1 MKHKGICYQRLFS
14 DIKLL
19 YRKDGILPK
28 KINMEILSLYP
39 TLKETIWGGRTL
51 IDEYGFETDGENA
64 AEAWLLSCHKDGPS
78 FVLNGKYEGKTL
90 AQVLEA
96 EGKGILGANN
106 SDIRDFPVLIKII
119 DARDKLSVQVHP
131 DDAYALENENENG
144 KTEAWYVLKC
154 DEGASL
160 IYGMKNEMSREEF
173 AAAIENGTLLDDVNT
188 VNVKP
193 GDVVFIPSGM
203 LHAIGEGILLA
214 EVQQSSNSTYRV
226 FDYMRRDKNGNLRE
240 LHIKKAVDVV
250 DLSVTQV
257 DFSAEGETKDLG
269 DAKKT
274 YLTGCRYFGMTSLE
288 INGEYEDNAGE
299 ESFVSLLVLDGEG
312 KIYSDSDEIALKKG
326 SSIFIP
332 AGYGKYTVSGT
343 LSILETRT

>member
-1 MKHKGICYQRLFS
+1 
-14 DIKLL
+14 
-19 YRKDGILPK
+19 
-28 KINMEILSLYP
+28 MEILSLYP

-51 IDEYGFETDGENA
+51 IDDYGFETDGDNA

-78 FVLNGKYEGKTL
+78 FVLNGEYKGKTL
-90 AQVLEA
+90 SEVIGA
-96 EGKGILGANN
+96 EGKVVLGTNN
-106 SDIRDFPVLIKII
+106 RDIRDFPVLIKII

-131 DDAYALENENENG
+131 DDDYAYKYENENG

-160 IYGMKNEMSREEF
+160 IYGVNHDMEREEF
-173 AAAIENGTLLDDVNT
+173 AAAIENGTLLDDVN
-188 VNVKP
+188 VVPVKP

-240 LHIKKAVDVV
+240 LHVKKAVDVMN
-250 DLSVTQV
+250 LSVTDV
-257 DFSAEGETKDLG
+257 NFSAEGSPEKTG
-269 DAKKT
+269 DALKT
-274 YLTGCRYFGMTSLE
+274 YLTGCQYFKMTRVELDGAYTDTADE
-288 INGEYEDNAGE
+288 T
-299 ESFVSLLVLDGEG
+299 SFVSLLVLDGEG
-312 KIYSDSDEIALKKG
+312 KITSADGEIALKKG

-332 AGYGKYTVSGT
+332 AAKGEYTVSGK
-343 LSILETRT
+343 LEILETRT

>member
-1 MKHKGICYQRLFS
+1 
-14 DIKLL
+14 
-19 YRKDGILPK
+19 
-28 KINMEILSLYP
+28 MEILSLYP

-51 IDEYGFETDGENA
+51 IDDYGFTTDGDNA

-78 FVLNGKYEGKTL
+78 FVLGGKYDGKTL
-90 AQVLEA
+90 AEVIEA
-96 EGKGILGANN
+96 EGREVLGTNN
-106 SDIRDFPVLIKII
+106 KDIRDFPVLIKII

-131 DDAYALENENENG
+131 DDDYAYKYENENG

-160 IYGMKNEMSREEF
+160 IYGVNHDMEREEF
-173 AAAIENGTLLDDVNT
+173 AAAIENGTLLDDVNVVPVT
-188 VNVKP
+188 P

-240 LHIKKAVDVV
+240 LHVKKAVDVMN
-250 DLSVTQV
+250 LKVTDV
-257 DFSAEGETKDLG
+257 NFSAEGSPEKTG
-269 DAKKT
+269 DAVKT
-274 YLTGCRYFGMTSLE
+274 YLTGCQYFKMTRVELD
-288 INGEYEDNAGE
+288 GTYTDTADKT
-299 ESFVSLLVLDGEG
+299 SFVSLLVLDGEG
-312 KIYSDSDEIALKKG
+312 KITSEDGEIALKKG

-332 AGYGKYTVSGT
+332 ASKGEYSVSGK
-343 LSILETRT
+343 LEILETRT

>member
-1 MKHKGICYQRLFS
+1 
-14 DIKLL
+14 
-19 YRKDGILPK
+19 
-28 KINMEILSLYP
+28 MEILSLYP

-51 IDEYGFETDGENA
+51 IEDYGFETDGDNA

-78 FVLNGKYEGKTL
+78 FVTHGKYKGKTL
-90 AQVLEA
+90 SEVIEA
-96 EGKGILGANN
+96 EGKEVLGTNN
-106 SDIRDFPVLIKII
+106 KDIRDFPVLIKII

-131 DDAYALENENENG
+131 DDDYAYKYENENG

-160 IYGMKNEMSREEF
+160 IYGVNHDMEREEF
-173 AAAIENGTLLDDVNT
+173 AAAIENGTLLDDVN
-188 VNVKP
+188 VVPVKP

-240 LHIKKAVDVV
+240 LHVKKAVDVMN
-250 DLSVTQV
+250 LSVTDV
-257 DFSAEGETKDLG
+257 DFSAEGEPQKLG
-269 DAKKT
+269 DAVKT
-274 YLTGCRYFGMTSLE
+274 YLTGCQYFTMTKVELD
-288 INGEYEDNAGE
+288 GTYTDTADKK
-299 ESFVSLLVLDGEG
+299 SFVSLLVLDGNG
-312 KIYSDSDEIALKKG
+312 KITSADDEIELKKG

-332 AGYGKYTVSGT
+332 ADKGDFTVSGK
-343 LSILETRT
+343 LEILETRT

>member
-1 MKHKGICYQRLFS
+1 
-14 DIKLL
+14 
-19 YRKDGILPK
+19 
-28 KINMEILSLYP
+28 MEILSLYP

-51 IDEYGFETDGENA
+51 IDDYGFETDGDNA

-78 FVLNGKYEGKTL
+78 FVLNGEYKGKTL
-90 AQVLEA
+90 SEVIEA
-96 EGKGILGANN
+96 EGREVLGTNN
-106 SDIRDFPVLIKII
+106 RDIRDFPVLIKII

-131 DDAYALENENENG
+131 DDDYAYKYENENG

-160 IYGMKNEMSREEF
+160 IYGVNHDMEREDF
-173 AAAIENGTLLDDVNT
+173 AAAIENGTLLDDVN
-188 VNVKP
+188 VVPVKP

-240 LHIKKAVDVV
+240 LHVKKAVDVMN
-250 DLSVTQV
+250 LSVTDV
-257 DFSAEGETKDLG
+257 NFSAEGSPEKTG
-269 DAKKT
+269 DALKT
-274 YLTGCRYFGMTSLE
+274 YLTGCQYFKMTRVELDGAYTDTADE
-288 INGEYEDNAGE
+288 T
-299 ESFVSLLVLDGEG
+299 SFVSLLVLDGEG
-312 KIYSDSDEIALKKG
+312 KITSADGEIALKKG

-332 AGYGKYTVSGT
+332 AAKGEYTVSGK
-343 LSILETRT
+343 LEILETRT

>member
-1 MKHKGICYQRLFS
+1 
-14 DIKLL
+14 
-19 YRKDGILPK
+19 
-28 KINMEILSLYP
+28 MEILSLYP

-51 IDEYGFETDGENA
+51 IEDYGFETDGDNA

-78 FVLNGKYEGKTL
+78 FVLGGKYDGKTL
-90 AQVLEA
+90 AEVIEA
-96 EGKGILGANN
+96 EGREVLGTNN
-106 SDIRDFPVLIKII
+106 KDIRDFPVLIKII

-131 DDAYALENENENG
+131 DDDYAYKYENENG

-160 IYGMKNEMSREEF
+160 IYGVNHDMEREEF
-173 AAAIENGTLLDDVNT
+173 AAAIENGTLLEDVN
-188 VNVKP
+188 VVPVKP

-240 LHIKKAVDVV
+240 LHVKKAVDVMN
-250 DLSVTQV
+250 LNVTDV
-257 DFSAEGETKDLG
+257 NFSAEGSPEKTG
-269 DAKKT
+269 DAVKT
-274 YLTGCRYFGMTSLE
+274 YLTGCQYFTMTKVELDGTYTDTADE
-288 INGEYEDNAGE
+288 K
-299 ESFVSLLVLDGEG
+299 SFVSLLVLDGDG
-312 KIYSDSDEIALKKG
+312 KITSADGEIELKKG

-332 AGYGKYTVSGT
+332 ANKGEFTVSGK
-343 LSILETRT
+343 LEILETRT

>member
-1 MKHKGICYQRLFS
+1 
-14 DIKLL
+14 
-19 YRKDGILPK
+19 
-28 KINMEILSLYP
+28 MEILSLYP

-51 IDEYGFETDGENA
+51 IEDYGFETDGDNA

-78 FVLNGKYEGKTL
+78 FVTNGKYKGKTL
-90 AQVLEA
+90 AEVIEA
-96 EGKGILGANN
+96 EGKECLGTNN
-106 SDIRDFPVLIKII
+106 ADKPDFPVLIKII

-131 DDAYALENENENG
+131 DDDYAWKYENENG

-160 IYGMKNEMSREEF
+160 IYGVNHNMEREDF
-173 AAAIENGTLLDDVNT
+173 AAAIENGTLLDDVN
-188 VNVKP
+188 VVKVKP

-226 FDYMRRDKNGNLRE
+226 FDYMRRDKNGKLRE
-240 LHIKKAVDVV
+240 LHVKKAVDVMN
-250 DLSVTQV
+250 LSVANV
-257 DFSAEGETKDLG
+257 DFSPEGMPEKTE
-269 DAKKT
+269 DAVKT
-274 YLTGCRYFGMTSLE
+274 YLTGCDYFKMISLE
-288 INGEYEDNAGE
+288 LDGTLNDKAGT

-312 KIYSDSDEIALKKG
+312 KLTSEAQEICLKKG
-326 SSIFIP
+326 SSVFIP
-332 AGYGKYTVSGT
+332 AGKEYSLSGK